1 MTVPSHAGRTV
12 EAVRG
17 FSIAL
22 LAAIAIACTGGTAAA
37 PAQEPARS
45 VFGGLGTWV
54 DIYDGGVYSAP
65 ERVAG
70 SMGARGVSTV
80 WVETANY
87 GAPVDVVK
95 PGPLGRLVDALH
107 AQGLKVVAWYLPG
120 HVNHGLDIRRARAML
135 SFRTQTGQAFDAV
148 ALDIESTRVRNV
160 KLRTKR
166 AVDLARRLRSAAGA
180 TPMAVIPFNPRGLE
194 RRPGTWPRFPWT
206 QLAEVADA
214 FVPMVYTGGALEG
227 FDATYGYVTRA
238 LRLLRA
244 HTGDPEVAI
253 HVAGGVA
260 NRLGPEEL
268 AGFAAAV
275 EDDGATVGVS
285 LYDWATTPP
294 RAWPV
299 LTALTR

>member
-1 MTVPSHAGRTV
+1 MTVPSYPGRTV
-12 EAVRG
+12 VAVRG
-17 FSIAL
+17 LSIAL

-37 PAQEPARS
+37 PAQEPAGS

-65 ERVAG
+65 ERVARR
-70 SMGARGVSTV
+70 MAARGVSTV

-95 PGPLGRLVDALH
+95 PDPLGRFVDALH
-107 AQGLKVVAWYLPG
+107 AEGMKVVAWYLPG

-148 ALDIESTRVRNV
+148 GLDIESTRLRNV
-160 KLRTKR
+160 ELRTKR

-180 TPMAVIPFNPRGLE
+180 TPLAVIPFNPRGLE
-194 RRPGTWPRFPWT
+194 RRPGTWPRFPWA

-214 FVPMVYTGGALEG
+214 FAPMVYTGGALEG

-244 HTGDPEVAI
+244 YTGDPEVAI

-260 NRLGPEEL
+260 NRLGPEEF

-299 LTALTR
+299 LRLISR